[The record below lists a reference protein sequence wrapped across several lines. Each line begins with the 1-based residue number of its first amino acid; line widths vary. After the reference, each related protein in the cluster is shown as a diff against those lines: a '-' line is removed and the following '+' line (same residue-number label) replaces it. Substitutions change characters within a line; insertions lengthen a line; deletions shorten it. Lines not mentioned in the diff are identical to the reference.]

1 MDPRRELRRQ
11 LRALSELALA
21 AGEECASDLEA
32 VVTLVRD
39 TLARGGRL
47 FFCGNGGSAADAQ
60 HLAAE
65 YVVRFRRSRK
75 ALPAMALTTDTSV
88 LTAGANDF
96 GFQTV
101 FARQVEALGREGDL
115 LLLHSTSGNSENLL
129 RAAEAARAKGMGTVA
144 FLARDGGRLRG
155 MVDRALVVPTEDTAR
170 AQELHL
176 ALGHVVCDLV
186 EEVVED

>member
-1 MDPRRELRRQ
+1 MDPRTELRRQ

-21 AGEECASDLEA
+21 VGQECASDLEA

-96 GFQTV
+96 GFETV

-129 RAAEAARAKGMGTVA
+129 RAAEAARARGMGTVA
-144 FLARDGGRLRG
+144 FLARDGGRLRE
-155 MVDRALVVPTEDTAR
+155 MVDRALVVPTDDTAR

-176 ALGHVVCDLV
+176 ALGHVVCELV
-186 EEVVED
+186 EEVAGG

>member
-1 MDPRRELRRQ
+1 MDPRTELRRQ

-129 RAAEAARAKGMGTVA
+129 RAAEAARARGMGTVA

-155 MVDRALVVPTEDTAR
+155 MVDRALVVPTDDTAR

-186 EEVVED
+186 EEVVGG